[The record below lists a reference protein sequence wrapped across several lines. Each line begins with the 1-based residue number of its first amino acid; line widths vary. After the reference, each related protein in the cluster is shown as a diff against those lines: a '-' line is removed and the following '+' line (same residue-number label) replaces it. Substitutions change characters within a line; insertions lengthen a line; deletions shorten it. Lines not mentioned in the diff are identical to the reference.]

1 MIDVKAL
8 GIDPGTSSF
17 DVCCLD
23 DGVIGVED
31 SIPTNIVAQT
41 PEVLFEVVEQAAP
54 DVMVGPSAMGVPCK
68 HISQLSEV
76 DIAYATLAKNT
87 EVDIAIRRF
96 IHMLQAAKYNVYFV
110 PSIIQLPTVPIH
122 RKTNKVDMG
131 TADKT
136 CITALAIWDHAHEH
150 HVPYRDAD
158 VIVVELGFGFNAA
171 MAVQGGQVRDGVGGT
186 LFPGPGFLTIGAMDL
201 ELSHLLGR
209 FSEAQLGL
217 GGATY
222 IAADEV
228 MTPEAFAQN
237 LDDKRYRIAWDALV
251 EGVVK
256 AVAMETT
263 MVPRGATEILL
274 SGRLSRV
281 TPLYE
286 RLRERLKARFSPPI
300 RRVTGFST
308 GSKEAAQGAALIAN
322 GLGGG
327 VYKELVE
334 VMRLQEAAGT
344 VLDYLYWPAFN
355 GNAFMAKKMAAMK

>member
-1 MIDVKAL
+1 MKAL

-23 DGVIGVED
+23 DGAIGVEE
-31 SIPTNIVAQT
+31 SIPTPIVAQT

-68 HISQLSEV
+68 HISQMSEV

-96 IHMLQAAKYNVYFV
+96 IHMLQASKYNVYFV
-110 PSIIQLPTVPIH
+110 PSIIQLPTIPLH

-136 CITALAIWDHAHEH
+136 CITALAIWDHAQEY
-150 HVPYRDAD
+150 HVQYRDANL
-158 VIVVELGFGFNAA
+158 IVVELGFGFNAA
-171 MAVQGGQVRDGVGGT
+171 MAVQGGQVRDGIGGT

-201 ELSHLLGR
+201 EFSHLLGR

-217 GGATY
+217 GGAAY
-222 IAADEV
+222 IAAGEV
-228 MTPEAFAQN
+228 ISPEAFAQH
-237 LDDKRYRIAWDALV
+237 LDDKRFRIAWDALV

-256 AVAMETT
+256 AVAMETAVVT
-263 MVPRGATEILL
+263 GGANEILL

-281 TPLYE
+281 TTLYE
-286 RLRERLKARFSPPI
+286 RLRESLEARFSQPI
-300 RRVTGFST
+300 RRVKGFST
-308 GSKEAAQGAALIAN
+308 RSKEAAQGAALIAN

-327 VYKELVE
+327 EYRELVE

-355 GNAFMAKKMAAMK
+355 VNTFMAKKIASMK